1 LIRYLL
7 DELYT
12 YEEDH
17 SDALNPINTFG
28 GQSHMG
34 EDTEMAPISVYECRE
49 LFLKQAED
57 TKRLAEHVQRL
68 EWTLAHGGST
78 SFAAHPALPPPFQ
91 ATQSGMTALY
101 LGPSFPVLI
110 GPEQGYAPAIRQGPL
125 TPFLVGPCQ
134 AGDGLNHQ
142 RAGTTV
148 LPVGLS
154 SSGCFDN
161 QPSAMRLEQN
171 HNYSVILSEPR
182 HIVPEIGR
190 GYGER
195 AWLRAVKDWENTDGS
210 RGLDT
215 PLKDWDPKWLKE
227 SGQSTKY
234 HQREIVALEF
244 ISRFAV
250 FLNAYRFAL
259 NHGPLGTSGTRMN
272 FVQPIQNTSE
282 A

>member
-1 LIRYLL
+1 LL

-49 LFLKQAED
+49 WFSRQAED
-57 TKRLAEHVQRL
+57 TKRIAEHVQRL
-68 EWTLAHGGST
+68 EWTIAHGST
-78 SFAAHPALPPPFQ
+78 NFTAHPALPPPFQ
-91 ATQSGMTALY
+91 ATQSGMTPPNS
-101 LGPSFPVLI
+101 GPSFPVLI
-110 GPEQGYAPAIRQGPL
+110 GPGQGYAP
-125 TPFLVGPCQ
+125 FSVSPCQ
-134 AGDGLNHQ
+134 AGDALSQQ

-148 LPVGLS
+148 PPVGLS
-154 SSGCFDN
+154 SSTRFIN
-161 QPSAMRLEQN
+161 QPSAMRLEEQN
-171 HNYSVILSEPR
+171 NTYGNILSGPR

-195 AWLRAVKDWENTDGS
+195 AWMRAVKDWENTDGS
-210 RGLDT
+210 QGLDI

-234 HQREIVALEF
+234 HQREIVVLEF
-244 ISRFAV
+244 IDRLV
-250 FLNAYRFAL
+250 FSSMF
-259 NHGPLGTSGTRMN
+259 PD
-272 FVQPIQNTSE
+272 FP
-282 A
+282 

>member
-57 TKRLAEHVQRL
+57 TKRIAEHVQRL

-91 ATQSGMTALY
+91 ATQSGMTAPY

-110 GPEQGYAPAIRQGPL
+110 GLEQGYAPAIHQGPS

-134 AGDGLNHQ
+134 AGDALNQQ

-250 FLNAYRFAL
+250 FLML
-259 NHGPLGTSGTRMN
+259 TVLH
-272 FVQPIQNTSE
+272 
-282 A
+282 